1 MRLIASFI
9 LFLPIYSA
17 AQQNSWWASYGDP
30 ELSRL
35 VEKAL
40 SGNVDLAAAS
50 ARIAQAR
57 AIAGIDRSRLAPEIG
72 FTGSAQRLRGGF
84 AQNIIRIPQSSSQQ
98 PSGAFVAPFETGLF
112 QGGLDMKWELDI
124 FGRNRLGLSAARA
137 EWHAAELT
145 REDLF
150 ITIAAE
156 VARNYFQ
163 LRGIEEQLQITR
175 KNVKAQTDLLHLT
188 EVRRDAGL
196 ATQLDVERQQLLLA
210 NTEVSLP
217 LLEADLAAAKCRLA
231 VLLNDNDPAN
241 FQVAASA
248 SNLNVPGTGT
258 TIPSELLKRRPDI
271 RSSEARLAAAQFR
284 VRQARTD
291 LFPKVNLNGLV
302 GRQGTALNNI
312 SFGGGNFFSIGPQ
325 VQLPV
330 FNAKRIRSQI
340 EGEQAR
346 LAEAEASYRKEVLEA
361 LEESATALTNF
372 LRQRER
378 EAKLQQAS
386 ASANASLALTEDLFR
401 AGATDFL
408 AVLDTQRNVY
418 ETDLNRSLA
427 RTQVLVESVAVYKA
441 LAGSWPQP

>member
-1 MRLIASFI
+1 MRRIA
-9 LFLPIYSA
+9 LFLLLLPICSA
-17 AQQNSWWASYGDP
+17 AEQTSWWDSYGDP

-84 AQNIIRIPQSSSQQ
+84 AQNIIRIPQSSGQQ

-112 QGGLDMKWELDI
+112 QGGLDMKWELDF

-137 EWHAAELT
+137 EWQAAELT
-145 REDLF
+145 REDLS

-163 LRGIEEQLQITR
+163 LRGMEELLQITR
-175 KNVKAQTDLLHLT
+175 NNVKVQNELLRLT
-188 EVRRDAGL
+188 ADRRDAGL
-196 ATQLDVERQQLLLA
+196 ATQLDVERQQVLIA
-210 NTEVSLP
+210 NTEASLP
-217 LLEADLAAAKCRLA
+217 LLEADLAAHKYRLA
-231 VLLNDNDPAN
+231 VLLNDDDPAN
-241 FQVAASA
+241 FQVPSSA
-248 SNLNVPGTGT
+248 SNLNVPGTGA
-258 TIPSELLKRRPDI
+258 TISSELLKRRPDI
-271 RSSEARLAAAQFR
+271 RSAEARLAAAQFR

-325 VQLPV
+325 IQLPV
-330 FNAKRIRSQI
+330 FNAKRIRNQI
-340 EGEQAR
+340 EGERAR
-346 LAEAEASYRKEVLEA
+346 LVEAEASYRKEVLEA

-372 LRQRER
+372 LRQQQR
-378 EAKLQQAS
+378 EANFQQAS
-386 ASANASLALTEDLFR
+386 ASANQSFFLTEDLFR

-408 AVLDTQRNVY
+408 AVLDTQRSVY
-418 ETDLNRSLA
+418 EADLNRSLA
-427 RTQVLVESVAVYKA
+427 RTQVLVESVALYKA
-441 LAGSWPQP
+441 LAGSWPQ